1 MTKRRPGGAVA
12 SVLNVKESKASERTV
27 VVAGLPV
34 GLFSDLLL
42 TTLVKRHFQ
51 DIKNEG
57 GVVENVIYPTRTMG
71 VAYVTF
77 KEKKVAENVIRKKK
91 HYLAEKVGPIQLAVS
106 HFSEKVL
113 ISVNAILDLSVF
125 RGQFPL
131 ESLVRDLKKKIPS
144 LCFSPLKQNG
154 RISVQG
160 SFLAIKK
167 LKESLLF
174 KASSLLEKSRSCI
187 SEAEKRSRQ
196 SPRRSLQ
203 RSHNSLESPRSSVP
217 ETARR
222 GETARCGETL
232 VLDTDVFLYLKKNG
246 VYESTLRKYHVLCQ
260 ERVEGEITTICIK
273 NARDGLRPNNE
284 KLVKEYFEKYSHALH
299 FELRKETFDLEGK
312 EKRER
317 GNIKLAC
324 EQLSLR
330 YHQKLLVNF
339 YKTHIDIIGSS
350 SDVYSFKKEVM
361 KFIRQTVR

>member
-1 MTKRRPGGAVA
+1 MA
-12 SVLNVKESKASERTV
+12 SVLNVKESKAFERTV

-34 GLFSDLLL
+34 GLFNDLSL

-51 DIKNEG
+51 DTKNEG
-57 GVVENVIYPTRTMG
+57 GVVENVIYPTRTKG

-77 KEKKVAENVIRKKK
+77 KEKK
-91 HYLAEKVGPIQLAVS
+91 GP
-106 HFSEKVL
+106 FS
-113 ISVNAILDLSVF
+113 
-125 RGQFPL
+125 L

-144 LCFSPLKQNG
+144 LRFSPLEQNG
-154 RISVQG
+154 RISVHG
-160 SFLAIKK
+160 SFLAIKN
-167 LKESLLF
+167 LKETLLF
-174 KASSLLEKSRSCI
+174 KASSLLEKNRSCI
-187 SEAEKRSRQ
+187 SEGEKRSRQ
-196 SPRRSLQ
+196 SPRRSLP
-203 RSHNSLESPRSSVP
+203 RSNNSLESPRSSVP

-232 VLDTDVFLYLKKNG
+232 VLETDVFLYLKKNG
-246 VYESTLRKYHVLCQ
+246 FYESTLKKFHVLCQ

-284 KLVKEYFEKYSHALH
+284 KLVKEYLEKYSHALH

-317 GNIKLAC
+317 GNIRLAC

-339 YKTHIDIIGSS
+339 YKTHIDIIGPS
-350 SDVYSFKKEVM
+350 SDVYSFKKELM
-361 KFIRQTVR
+361 KLIRQTGR

>member
-1 MTKRRPGGAVA
+1 MA
-12 SVLNVKESKASERTV
+12 SVLNVKESKAFERTV

-34 GLFSDLLL
+34 GLFNDLSL

-51 DIKNEG
+51 DTKNEG
-57 GVVENVIYPTRTMG
+57 GVVENVIYPTRTKG

-77 KEKKVAENVIRKKK
+77 KEKKVAENVIRKK
-91 HYLAEKVGPIQLAVS
+91 HCLAEKVGPIQLTVS

-125 RGQFPL
+125 RGPFSL

-144 LCFSPLKQNG
+144 LRFSPLEQNG
-154 RISVQG
+154 RISVHG
-160 SFLAIKK
+160 SFLAIKN
-167 LKESLLF
+167 LKETLLF
-174 KASSLLEKSRSCI
+174 KASSLLEKNRSCI
-187 SEAEKRSRQ
+187 SEGEKRSRQ
-196 SPRRSLQ
+196 SPRRSLP
-203 RSHNSLESPRSSVP
+203 RSNNSLESPRSSVP

-232 VLDTDVFLYLKKNG
+232 VLETDVFLYLKKNG
-246 VYESTLRKYHVLCQ
+246 FYESTLKKFHVLCQ

-284 KLVKEYFEKYSHALH
+284 KLVKEYLEKYSHALH

-317 GNIKLAC
+317 GNIRLAC

-339 YKTHIDIIGSS
+339 YKTHIDIIGPS
-350 SDVYSFKKEVM
+350 SDVYSFKKELM
-361 KFIRQTVR
+361 KLIRQTGR

>member
-1 MTKRRPGGAVA
+1 M
-12 SVLNVKESKASERTV
+12 NVQESEASERTV

-34 GLFSDLLL
+34 DLFSDLSL

-51 DIKNEG
+51 DIQNEG

-91 HYLAEKVGPIQLAVS
+91 HYLAEKVGPIQLTVS

-174 KASSLLEKSRSCI
+174 KASSLSEKNRSCI
-187 SEAEKRSRQ
+187 SEGEKRRQ

-203 RSHNSLESPRSSVP
+203 RSNNSLESPRSSVP
-217 ETARR
+217 ETAKR
-222 GETARCGETL
+222 GETARCGEML
-232 VLDTDVFLYLKKNG
+232 VLETDVFLYLKKNG

-260 ERVEGEITTICIK
+260 ERVEGEITTICLK

-284 KLVKEYFEKYSHALH
+284 KLAKEYFEKYSHALH

-312 EKRER
+312 DKRER

-339 YKTHIDIIGSS
+339 YKTRIDIIGSP

>member
-1 MTKRRPGGAVA
+1 MA
-12 SVLNVKESKASERTV
+12 SVLNVQESKASERTV

-34 GLFSDLLL
+34 GLLNDLSL

-57 GVVENVIYPTRTMG
+57 GVVENVIYPTRTRG

-91 HYLAEKVGPIQLAVS
+91 HYLAEKVGHIQLTVS

-125 RGQFPL
+125 RGQFLL
-131 ESLVRDLKKKIPS
+131 ESLVRDLKRKIPG
-144 LCFSPLKQNG
+144 LCFSPLEQNG

-174 KASSLLEKSRSCI
+174 KASSLLEKNRSCI
-187 SEAEKRSRQ
+187 SEGEKRSRQ
-196 SPRRSLQ
+196 SPRRNLQ
-203 RSHNSLESPRSSVP
+203 RSNNSLPSPRSSVP
-217 ETARR
+217 ETARH

-232 VLDTDVFLYLKKNG
+232 VLDTDVFLYLKKKSNF
-246 VYESTLRKYHVLCQ
+246 YESTLKKYHVLCQ

-284 KLVKEYFEKYSHALH
+284 KLVKEYIEKYSHALH
-299 FELRKETFDLEGK
+299 FELRKETFELEGK

-317 GNIKLAC
+317 RNIKLAC
-324 EQLSLR
+324 EQLSSR
-330 YHQKLLVNF
+330 YHQKLLINF
-339 YKTHIDIIGSS
+339 YKTHIDIIGPS